1 MIIWYMKL
9 DFFFLFIDWGMV
21 VCYDNKWVD
30 LLFCKVFYI
39 VNILMNLCI
48 LLCLWLGY
56 DVIVLNVLCRINIV
70 CFFYMYKV

>member
-48 LLCLWLGY
+48 LSCLWLGY